1 MADQSQDQDQTQA
14 VQDRRRDWTWLAVAA
29 VALAIGGLAGYF
41 FGKDS
46 KETAQQFRIQAEQ
59 ALSACKESAASEK
72 AKYAESLAKLQAEK
86 QLAEGSLKGCDD
98 EVARLSTAIA
108 DCCRKP
114 APVAKAKPKPKPQKP
129 VAKYRPAPTAQPPV
143 ANAPCPGCSEFAWNP
158 ADPRQPRP
166 GTISQRIY

>member
-1 MADQSQDQDQTQA
+1 MNRNTAIGIGVGILLVLLAAFAGYYYGSSGQKTADQ
-14 VQDRRRDWTWLAVAA
+14 L
-29 VALAIGGLAGYF
+29 
-41 FGKDS
+41 
-46 KETAQQFRIQAEQ
+46 RIQAEQ
-59 ALSACKESAASEK
+59 ALSACKESASSAKSGFEK
-72 AKYAESLAKLQAEK
+72 ELAKCQVEK
-86 QLAEGSLKGCDD
+86 QMAEGSLKGCDD

-108 DCCRKP
+108 DCCRKQV